1 MSLAAQLHHVHP
13 VAAHLVKERGRGE
26 GERERGRECLLHIQC
41 TAHVHVKSAME
52 TRQCNATTPEKGA
65 ASGRTQTCNIL
76 HTMYMLY
83 QLSYRGSSAEQAK
96 SLKSIEGQG
105 ISPLTNRVTLTQY

>member
-1 MSLAAQLHHVHP
+1 MPTSHTVYST
-13 VAAHLVKERGRGE
+13 
-26 GERERGRECLLHIQC
+26 C
-41 TAHVHVKSAME
+41 TVHVKSVME
-52 TRQCNATTPEKGA
+52 ARQCNATTPEKGA
-65 ASGRTQTCNIL
+65 ASGGTQTCNIL

-96 SLKSIEGQG
+96 SFKSIQGQG